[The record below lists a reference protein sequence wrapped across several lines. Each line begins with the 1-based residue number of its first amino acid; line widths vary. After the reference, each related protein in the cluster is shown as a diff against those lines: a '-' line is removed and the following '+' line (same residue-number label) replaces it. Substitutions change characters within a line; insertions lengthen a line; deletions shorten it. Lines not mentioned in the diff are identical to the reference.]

1 MPVER
6 VPPEELEAILRAQHV
21 AHTDE
26 DTQRILAARAC
37 GCPVEQIAECLHLA
51 QSTVYRAIDR
61 VQVAI
66 FDPHG
71 LRHDQSAAARWF
83 SHHSGCCVAFA
94 AGLITNGR
102 IFPRE
107 EGLKG

>member
-1 MPVER
+1 MPVEKIAPAER
-6 VPPEELEAILRAQHV
+6 EAILRAAHV
-21 AHTDE
+21 PHIDE
-26 DTQRILAARAC
+26 GTQRILAARAC
-37 GCPVEQIAECLHLA
+37 GCPVEQIAEHLHLA
-51 QSTVYRAIDR
+51 QSSVYRALER

-71 LRHDQSAAARWF
+71 LKHDPWAAARWF

-102 IFPRE
+102 IFRRE
-107 EGLKG
+107 EGL

>member
-21 AHTDE
+21 PRIDE
-26 DTQRILAARAC
+26 ETQHILAARVC
-37 GCPVEQIAECLHLA
+37 GCPAEQIAERLPMA
-51 QSTVYRAIDR
+51 PSSVYRAMER

-71 LRHDQSAAARWF
+71 LKPDAWATSRWF

-94 AGLITNGR
+94 AGLITDAR

-107 EGLKG
+107 EGLPG

>member
-6 VPPEELEAILRAQHV
+6 IAPEQLEAILRAQHV
-21 AHTDE
+21 AHIDE

-37 GCPVEQIAECLHLA
+37 GCPVEEIAEQLHLA
-51 QSTVYRAIDR
+51 RSSVSRALER

-71 LRHDQSAAARWF
+71 LKHDPWAAARWF
-83 SHHSGCCVAFA
+83 AHHSACCVAFA

-107 EGLKG
+107 EVL

>member
-1 MPVER
+1 MPVEKIAPAER
-6 VPPEELEAILRAQHV
+6 EAILRVAHV
-21 AHTDE
+21 AHIDE

-37 GCPVEQIAECLHLA
+37 GCPAEEIAERLHLA
-51 QSTVYRAIDR
+51 RSSVYRVLDR
-61 VQVAI
+61 VQVLI
-66 FDPHG
+66 FAPRGLKHDPW
-71 LRHDQSAAARWF
+71 AAARWF

-107 EGLKG
+107 EVLKD

>member
-6 VPPEELEAILRAQHV
+6 VAPGELESILRAQHV
-21 AHTDE
+21 LRIDE
-26 DTQRILAARAC
+26 ETQHILAARVC
-37 GCPVEQIAECLHLA
+37 GCPAEQIAECLHMA
-51 QSTVYRAIDR
+51 PSSVYRAIER

-71 LRHDQSAAARWF
+71 LKHDQWAAARWF
-83 SHHSGCCVAFA
+83 SHHSACCVSFA

-107 EGLKG
+107 EGLPG